1 MLKRWLLTG
10 VVLALLF
17 GVPAGLKLFEKHM
30 TQQFFASFT
39 PPPVTISAESVR
51 LETWQPRLTTI
62 GSLTAIQG
70 VELKSEV
77 KGIVRDVIFQSG
89 EQVSAGQP
97 LLQLDDQTE
106 QANLK
111 SYKAR
116 LKLAQLTY
124 DRDRALIEKRAI
136 SQTQFDQSAAT
147 LDEASAAV
155 AQTEAMLRKKN
166 ITAPFSGT
174 IGIQRAEPGDYL
186 SEGDKIA
193 TLQDLSRLY
202 IDFSLPEQAVP
213 NLFKGQAIRFQV
225 PAHGNQWFTGA
236 VDAIN
241 AKVNSDTR
249 YIDIRG
255 VVNNGET
262 QLLPGMFADIEIILS
277 EQVPVVTVPET
288 AVTYT
293 LYGDSVY
300 VIQGKEDEKDAET
313 LTVKRTFVRTGER
326 QQGRVAITEGLDG
339 SEQVVTSGQ
348 LKLDN
353 GARVVI
359 NNSVQL

>member
-10 VVLALLF
+10 VVLTLLF
-17 GVPAGLKLFEKHM
+17 GSLGGYKLLEKHM
-30 TQQFFASFT
+30 TAQFFASFS
-39 PPPVTISAESVR
+39 PPPVTISAETVR
-51 LETWQPRLTTI
+51 QETWQPRLATI

-70 VELKSEV
+70 VELKNEV
-77 KGIVRDVIFQSG
+77 KGIVREVTFQSG
-89 EQVSAGQP
+89 ETISAGQP

-111 SYKAR
+111 SYRAR

-147 LDEASAAV
+147 LDEARAAV
-155 AQTEAMLRKKN
+155 AQTEAQLRKKR

-174 IGIQRAEPGDYL
+174 IGIRRAEPGDYL

-213 NLFKGQAIRFQV
+213 DLFKGQGIRFKV
-225 PAHGNQWFTGA
+225 PAHGDQWFTGTI
-236 VDAIN
+236 DAIN
-241 AKVNSDTR
+241 AKVDSDTR
-249 YIDIRG
+249 YIDVRG
-255 VVNNGET
+255 IVDNSDT
-262 QLLPGMFADIEIILS
+262 QLLPGMFADIDIILA
-277 EQVPVVTVPET
+277 EQVPVITVPET
-288 AVTYT
+288 AITYT

-300 VIQGKEDEKDAET
+300 AIHRQDNEDETET

-339 SEQVVTSGQ
+339 TEQVVTSGQ

-353 GARVVI
+353 GTRVVI
-359 NNSVQL
+359 NNNVQL